1 MIMLGIEVNPLAPVQ
16 NVKKVQ
22 SNVEKTQGQSWRNVC

>member
-1 MIMLGIEVNPLAPVQ
+1 MLGIEVNPLSPAQGVEEG
-16 NVKKVQ
+16 Q